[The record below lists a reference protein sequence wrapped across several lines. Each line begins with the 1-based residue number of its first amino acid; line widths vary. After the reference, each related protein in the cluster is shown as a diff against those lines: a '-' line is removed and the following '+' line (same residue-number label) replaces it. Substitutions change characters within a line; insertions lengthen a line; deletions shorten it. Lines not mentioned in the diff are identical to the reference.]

1 MAGLQE
7 RNGSYRILFRYAGKQ
22 HAFTLDGNPTEDL
35 ARAKVGEVDLKLHQL
50 KQRFISV
57 PPEMDI
63 CEFLKFEGRPAVVP
77 KLTPGKTSLG
87 SFRDQYLA
95 AHRSSLE
102 KTTLDGIELHFGYF
116 VEEWTE
122 SFPINDLDLL
132 TLQKYVDGRT
142 KDDGLNGRK
151 VSAATIKK
159 EIITLRTA
167 WNWAKRAKIV
177 KEPFPYVGLRYPRTT
192 EKPPFMTKAEIERKI
207 KPGGLTEAEEAD
219 LWDAMYPT
227 TEETKS
233 ILKLIKGK
241 DTQPFVYPMVGFAA
255 YTGARRSEI
264 IRVKVTDVDLREK
277 VVTVTEKKRVK
288 GKTTTRRVPITPVL
302 EKILRQWLKEHP
314 GGPHLFCQT
323 AVVARS
329 KKRSPTTGHQN
340 GNGRETT
347 LAGRKATVR
356 ARATRPIE
364 PLTPSEAHNHLKRAL
379 ADTEWSE
386 VRGWHFFRHGFIS
399 ACASNGIDQRFIEE
413 FAGHMS
419 EEISRRYRHLYP
431 STKYDAIKKVFG

>member
-7 RNGSYRILFRYAGKQ
+7 RNGSYRILFRYQGKQ

-63 CEFLKFEGRPAVVP
+63 CEFLKYEGRAAIVP
-77 KLTPGKTSLG
+77 QMAPGKTSLG
-87 SFRDQYLA
+87 SFRDQYVA
-95 AHRSSLE
+95 THKASLE

-116 VEEWTE
+116 VEEWGE
-122 SFPINDLDLL
+122 NFPINDLGLL
-132 TLQKYVDGRT
+132 TLQAYVDGRT
-142 KDDGLNGRK
+142 KDAGMNGRK

-192 EKPPFMTKAEIERKI
+192 EKPPFMTKAEVERKI
-207 KPGGLTEAEEAD
+207 RAGGLSEAEEAD

-227 TEETKS
+227 TEETKA
-233 ILKLIKGK
+233 ILKLIKGEE
-241 DTQPFVYPMVGFAA
+241 TQPFLYPMVGFAA

-264 IRVKVTDVDLREK
+264 IRAKLSDLDFREK
-277 VVTVTEKKRVK
+277 VVTIHEKKRVK
-288 GKTTTRRVPITPVL
+288 GKTTTRRVPISPVL
-302 EKILRQWLKEHP
+302 EKILRQWLKDHP
-314 GGPHLFCQT
+314 GGPHLFCHN
-323 AVVARS
+323 AIVRRS
-329 KKRSPTTGHQN
+329 KKRSPTTGHQS
-340 GNGRETT
+340 NGRATT
-347 LAGRKATVR
+347 IAGRAATIT
-356 ARATRPIE
+356 ARSTRPIE
-364 PLTPSEAHNHLKRAL
+364 SLTPSEAHNHLKRAL
-379 ADTEWSE
+379 SDTDWSE

-399 ACASNGIDQRFIEE
+399 ACATMGIDQRFIEE

-431 STKYDAIKKVFG
+431 STKYEAIKKVFG

>member
-7 RNGSYRILFRYAGKQ
+7 RNGSYRILFRYQGKQ
-22 HAFTLDGNPTEDL
+22 HAFTLDGNPTEEL

-63 CEFLKFEGRPAVVP
+63 CEFLKYEGRAAFVP
-77 KLTPGKTSLG
+77 RMAPGKTSLG
-87 SFRDQYLA
+87 SFRDQYVA
-95 AHRSSLE
+95 THKASLE

-116 VEEWTE
+116 VEEWGE
-122 SFPINDLDLL
+122 NFPINDLGLL
-132 TLQKYVDGRT
+132 TLQAYVDGRT
-142 KDDGLNGRK
+142 KDAGMNGRK

-177 KEPFPYVGLRYPRTT
+177 KEPFPYVGLRYPRMT
-192 EKPPFMTKAEIERKI
+192 EKPPFMTKAEVERKI
-207 KPGGLTEAEEAD
+207 RAGGLSEAEEAD

-227 TEETKS
+227 TDETKA
-233 ILKLIKGK
+233 ILKLIKST
-241 DTQPFVYPMVGFAA
+241 DPQPFLYPMVGFAA

-264 IRVKVTDVDLREK
+264 IRTKIADLDLREK
-277 VVTVTEKKRVK
+277 VVTIHEKKRVK
-288 GKTTTRRVPITPVL
+288 GKTTTRRVPISPVL
-302 EKILRQWLKEHP
+302 EKILRQWLKDHP
-314 GGPHLFCQT
+314 GGPHLFCQN
-323 AVVARS
+323 AIVRRS
-329 KKRSPTTGHQN
+329 KKRSLTTGHQS
-340 GNGRETT
+340 NGRATT
-347 LAGRKATVR
+347 IAGRAATVT
-356 ARATRPIE
+356 ARATQPIE
-364 PLTPSEAHNHLKRAL
+364 PLTPNEAHNHLKRAL
-379 ADTEWSE
+379 SDTDWSE

-399 ACASNGIDQRFIEE
+399 ACATMGIDQRFIEE

-431 STKYDAIKKVFG
+431 STKYEAIKKVFG

>member
-7 RNGSYRILFRYAGKQ
+7 RNGSYRILFRYQGKQ
-22 HAFTLDGNPTEDL
+22 YAFTLEGNPTEQI
-35 ARAKVGEVDLKLHQL
+35 AHAKIGEVDLKLHQL

-57 PPEMDI
+57 PAGMDI
-63 CEFLKFEGRPAVVP
+63 CEFLKFEGRPEIVP
-77 KLTPGKTSLG
+77 SDQTSLG
-87 SFRDQYLA
+87 EFRDKYLA
-95 AHRSSLE
+95 THKASLE

-116 VEEWTE
+116 VEAWGEK
-122 SFPINDLDLL
+122 FPINDLSLL
-132 TLQKYVDGRT
+132 KLQEYVDART
-142 KDDGLNGRK
+142 KDAGMNGRK
-151 VSAATIKK
+151 LSAATIKK
-159 EIITLRTA
+159 EIVTLRTA

-177 KEPFPYVGLRYPRTT
+177 KEPFPYAGLRYPRTT

-207 KPGGLTEAEEAD
+207 KAGLTKAEEAD

-227 TEETKS
+227 TEETKA
-233 ILKLIKGK
+233 ILKLIKGRAA
-241 DTQPFVYPMVGFAA
+241 QPFLYPMVGFAA

-264 IRVKVTDVDLREK
+264 IRTKVTDLDLREK
-277 VVTVTEKKRVK
+277 VVTIHEKKRVK
-288 GKTTTRRVPITPVL
+288 GKTTTRRVPISPVL
-302 EKILRQWLKEHP
+302 EKILRQWLKDHP

-323 AVVARS
+323 AVVTRS

-340 GNGRETT
+340 GNGRATT
-347 LAGRKATVR
+347 LEGRRATIT

-364 PLTPSEAHNHLKRAL
+364 PLTPNEAHNHLKRAL
-379 ADTEWSE
+379 SDTDWSE

-399 ACASNGIDQRFIEE
+399 ACATMGIDQRFIEE

>member
-1 MAGLQE
+1 MAGLQ
-7 RNGSYRILFRYAGKQ
+7 RKGDSWYCTFRYLGQ
-22 HAFTLDGNPTEDL
+22 RHTFT
-35 ARAKVGEVDLKLHQL
+35 VGPVPDDIAEATGRKVDLLLYRL
-50 KQRFISV
+50 KNRLVEIPSGVSVIDFIQF
-57 PPEMDI
+57 DG
-63 CEFLKFEGRPAVVP
+63 KPAAP
-77 KLTPGKTSLG
+77 IHDAHTLG
-87 SFRDQYLA
+87 EFRDKYLA
-95 AHRSSLE
+95 THKASLE

-116 VEEWTE
+116 VEAWSEK
-122 SFPINDLDLL
+122 FPINDLGLL
-132 TLQKYVDGRT
+132 KLQEYVDART
-142 KDDGLNGRK
+142 KDAGMNGRK

-159 EIITLRTA
+159 EIVTLRTA

-177 KEPFPYVGLRYPRTT
+177 KEPFPYAGLRYPRTT

-207 KPGGLTEAEEAD
+207 KAGLTKAEQAD

-227 TEETKS
+227 TEETKV

-241 DTQPFVYPMVGFAA
+241 ETQPFLYPMVGFAA

-264 IRVKVTDVDLREK
+264 IRTKLTDLDLREK
-277 VVTVTEKKRVK
+277 VVTIHEKKRVK
-288 GKTTTRRVPITPVL
+288 GKTTTRRVPISPVL
-302 EKILRQWLKEHP
+302 EKILRQWLKDHP

-323 AVVARS
+323 AVVRRS

-340 GNGRETT
+340 GNGRATT
-347 LAGRKATVR
+347 LAGREATIV
-356 ARATRPIE
+356 ARTTRPIE
-364 PLTPSEAHNHLKRAL
+364 SLTPNEAHNHLKRAL
-379 ADTEWSE
+379 SDTDWSE

-399 ACASNGIDQRFIEE
+399 ACATMGIDQRFIEE

>member
-7 RNGSYRILFRYAGKQ
+7 RNGSYRVLFRYEGKQ

-63 CEFLKFEGRPAVVP
+63 CEFLKYEGRAAIVP
-77 KLTPGKTSLG
+77 QMAPGKTSLG
-87 SFRDQYLA
+87 SFRDQYVA
-95 AHRSSLE
+95 THKASLE

-116 VEEWTE
+116 VEEWGE
-122 SFPINDLDLL
+122 NFPINDLGLL
-132 TLQKYVDGRT
+132 TLQAYVDGRT
-142 KDDGLNGRK
+142 KDAGMNGRK

-192 EKPPFMTKAEIERKI
+192 EKPPFMTKAEVERKI
-207 KPGGLTEAEEAD
+207 KAGGLSQAEEAD

-227 TEETKS
+227 TEETKT
-233 ILKLIKGK
+233 ILKLIKAK
-241 DTQPFVYPMVGFAA
+241 ETQPFLYPMVGFAA

-264 IRVKVTDVDLREK
+264 IRTKLTDLDLREK
-277 VVTVTEKKRVK
+277 VVTIHEKKRVK
-288 GKTTTRRVPITPVL
+288 GKTTTRRVPISPVL
-302 EKILRQWLKEHP
+302 EKILRAWIKQHP
-314 GGPHLFCQT
+314 GGQHLFCQN
-323 AVVARS
+323 AVVTRS
-329 KKRSPTTGHQN
+329 KKRSPTTGHQS
-340 GNGRETT
+340 NGRATT
-347 LAGRKATVR
+347 IAGRAATVAPR
-356 ARATRPIE
+356 AMRPIE
-364 PLTPSEAHNHLKRAL
+364 ALTPSEAHNHLKRAL
-379 ADTEWSE
+379 SDTDWSE

-399 ACASNGIDQRFIEE
+399 ACATIGIDQRFIEE

-431 STKYDAIKKVFG
+431 STKYEAIKKVFG